1 MRLIFFILMIYL
13 GVCPI
18 HAQLVGITQKF
29 QNLPSP
35 LPKSII
41 LDTTKLVVLFQCSYP
56 TDNFQDGFQKVK
68 DILCFQIGK
77 KICKTFSQNLY
88 LWDRNLTYQEE
99 NSVRF
104 RMDYINYTIFSNY
117 PTGYITEENRI
128 PNSRLLQGA
137 TQVVSYIEP
146 TPTFQWELFE
156 SKDSILGYHC
166 QIAKCSFR
174 GREWTVWYTP
184 QIPSILSIWKFSG
197 LPGLILKAEDST
209 GDYCFEAISIASKS
223 VPIEMHQW
231 KPIKK
236 TRSQWRKIEANMYE
250 HPADYF
256 LSNKEI
262 SVLGQKNQEEIST
275 EEWSVRYNPIEK
287 E

>member
-1 MRLIFFILMIYL
+1 MRLMIFILMAYW
-13 GVCPI
+13 GI
-18 HAQLVGITQKF
+18 HSANAQLVGITQKF

-35 LPKSII
+35 LPKSIT
-41 LDTTKLVVLFQCSYP
+41 LDTTKLVVLFQYSYP

-68 DILCFQIGK
+68 DILCFQVGK
-77 KICKTFSQNLY
+77 KMCKTFSHNLY

-99 NSVRF
+99 NPVRF

-117 PTGYITEENRI
+117 PTGYTTEENRI

-137 TQVVSYIEP
+137 IQVVSYTEP
-146 TPTFQWELFE
+146 MPTLQWELLE
-156 SKDSILGYHC
+156 SKDSILGYYC
-166 QIAKCSFR
+166 QTAKCSFR
-174 GREWTVWYTP
+174 GREWMVWYTP
-184 QIPSILSIWKFSG
+184 QIPSTLSVWKFSG

-209 GDYCFEAISIASKS
+209 GDYCFSAIEISSKS
-223 VPIEMHQW
+223 VPIEMYQW

-256 LSNKEI
+256 LSNKDI
-262 SVLGQKNQEEIST
+262 SVLRQKDQEEIPT